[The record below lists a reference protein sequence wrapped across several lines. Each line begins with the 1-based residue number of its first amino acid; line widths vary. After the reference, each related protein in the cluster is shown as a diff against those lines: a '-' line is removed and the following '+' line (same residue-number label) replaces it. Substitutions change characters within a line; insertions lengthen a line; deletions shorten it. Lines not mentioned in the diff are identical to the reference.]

1 MSNKRS
7 ASGKQAVPEAAQ
19 VLAGTA
25 LAGNGKP
32 ASSHVKKKRAAQR
45 LRIMRAA
52 IGEFAAKGYER
63 TTMQDIANAL
73 EATSASLYYY
83 FGSKEELLFV
93 ALDTVLS
100 DLLAAL
106 SAAVERAGAAP
117 LTAMRNLITAHV
129 TFELADP
136 TVGPLV
142 NAHLYGPRYLVDML
156 SVGQQASLRRQQR
169 AIYEVYRDVVR
180 KGVATGLFRA
190 QDVTLAVFD
199 LLAIVQYPA
208 VWFRSGGPLDIPA
221 VAERQ
226 ADIALRIVAETPEP

>member
-1 MSNKRS
+1 MSNERNTR
-7 ASGKQAVPEAAQ
+7 GKPAGLAAMPAMTGTAAAQ
-19 VLAGTA
+19 GR
-25 LAGNGKP
+25 KR
-32 ASSHVKKKRAAQR
+32 ASSHVAKKRAAQR

-106 SAAVERAGAAP
+106 NAAVERAGAAP
-117 LTAMRNLITAHV
+117 LVALRNLIAAHV
-129 TFELADP
+129 TFELTDP

-156 SVGQQASLRRQQR
+156 NPEQQASLRRQQR

-180 KGVATGLFRA
+180 KGVAARLFRA
-190 QDVTLAVFD
+190 QDTTLAVFD

-208 VWFRSGGPLDIPA
+208 VWFRAGGPLDIPA

-226 ADIALRIVAETPEP
+226 ADIALRIVVDSTGD